1 MKFSSIN
8 RRLNT
13 NERIIAKNTVVAMVL
28 RGLGIFVS
36 FAMTPA
42 FIRYFNNNEVLGLW
56 FTILS
61 VLIWIMNFD
70 LGIGNGIRN
79 FLVKAL
85 TDNDRIEARRVI
97 SSGFISVGVLSAVFL
112 IGGLVFLYI
121 INLNWLFNISPLT
134 ITNETLLWSSACVY
148 IGIVIS
154 FFLTNVK
161 TVFYALQSSYVNNI
175 LSFISSILM
184 LIYVLLF
191 RFTDSNEA
199 LKAISLVYVLIINVP
214 VLLAGIWVFM
224 KKMRDCIPTL
234 RFVTYTATKNVLSLG
249 MVFFMCQI
257 FYAMIMNTDQFLITK
272 FYGPLYTADYTF
284 YYRVVMFLATV
295 STLALTPTWAVV
307 TKACQEKDYKW
318 LCKLFR
324 VIKLSALGLMILEFA
339 LIPCIQFIMN
349 IWLGKGQINV
359 EIPVAF
365 SFAVFAST
373 FIYSGMLST
382 MVCGLGRMKLQLY
395 SYGVAVA
402 VKFVVVGLLYETFGW
417 QMVVWIN
424 AIVLG
429 LFCFVELF
437 DLVRYFSHMK
447 QTTVS

>member
-13 NERIIAKNTVVAMVL
+13 NERIIAKNAVVAMVL

-112 IGGLVFLYI
+112 IGGLVFLYT

-249 MVFFMCQI
+249 MVFSC
-257 FYAMIMNTDQFLITK
+257 
-272 FYGPLYTADYTF
+272 
-284 YYRVVMFLATV
+284 
-295 STLALTPTWAVV
+295 
-307 TKACQEKDYKW
+307 
-318 LCKLFR
+318 
-324 VIKLSALGLMILEFA
+324 
-339 LIPCIQFIMN
+339 
-349 IWLGKGQINV
+349 
-359 EIPVAF
+359 
-365 SFAVFAST
+365 
-373 FIYSGMLST
+373 
-382 MVCGLGRMKLQLY
+382 
-395 SYGVAVA
+395 
-402 VKFVVVGLLYETFGW
+402 
-417 QMVVWIN
+417 
-424 AIVLG
+424 
-429 LFCFVELF
+429 
-437 DLVRYFSHMK
+437 VRYS
-447 QTTVS
+447 TP

>member
-13 NERIIAKNTVVAMVL
+13 NERIIAKNAVVAMVL

-112 IGGLVFLYI
+112 IGGLVFLYT

-272 FYGPLYTADYTF
+272 LYGPLYTADYTF

-295 STLALTPTWAVV
+295 STLA
-307 TKACQEKDYKW
+307 
-318 LCKLFR
+318 
-324 VIKLSALGLMILEFA
+324 
-339 LIPCIQFIMN
+339 
-349 IWLGKGQINV
+349 
-359 EIPVAF
+359 
-365 SFAVFAST
+365 
-373 FIYSGMLST
+373 
-382 MVCGLGRMKLQLY
+382 
-395 SYGVAVA
+395 
-402 VKFVVVGLLYETFGW
+402 
-417 QMVVWIN
+417 
-424 AIVLG
+424 
-429 LFCFVELF
+429 
-437 DLVRYFSHMK
+437 
-447 QTTVS
+447 

>member
-13 NERIIAKNTVVAMVL
+13 NERIIAKNAVVAMVL

-112 IGGLVFLYI
+112 IGGLVFLYT

-272 FYGPLYTADYTF
+272 LYGPLYTADYTF
-284 YYRVVMFLATV
+284 YYVFGYCINIGINSDLGC
-295 STLALTPTWAVV
+295 SN
-307 TKACQEKDYKW
+307 QS
-318 LCKLFR
+318 
-324 VIKLSALGLMILEFA
+324 LSRKRL
-339 LIPCIQFIMN
+339 
-349 IWLGKGQINV
+349 
-359 EIPVAF
+359 
-365 SFAVFAST
+365 
-373 FIYSGMLST
+373 
-382 MVCGLGRMKLQLY
+382 
-395 SYGVAVA
+395 
-402 VKFVVVGLLYETFGW
+402 
-417 QMVVWIN
+417 
-424 AIVLG
+424 
-429 LFCFVELF
+429 
-437 DLVRYFSHMK
+437 
-447 QTTVS
+447 

>member
-1 MKFSSIN
+1 
-8 RRLNT
+8 
-13 NERIIAKNTVVAMVL
+13 MVL

-121 INLNWLFNISPLT
+121 INLNRFFNISPLT
-134 ITNETLLWSSACVY
+134 ITNETLLWSSARVY

-199 LKAISLVYVLIINVP
+199 LKAILWCMRSL
-214 VLLAGIWVFM
+214 
-224 KKMRDCIPTL
+224 
-234 RFVTYTATKNVLSLG
+234 
-249 MVFFMCQI
+249 
-257 FYAMIMNTDQFLITK
+257 
-272 FYGPLYTADYTF
+272 
-284 YYRVVMFLATV
+284 
-295 STLALTPTWAVV
+295 
-307 TKACQEKDYKW
+307 
-318 LCKLFR
+318 
-324 VIKLSALGLMILEFA
+324 
-339 LIPCIQFIMN
+339 
-349 IWLGKGQINV
+349 
-359 EIPVAF
+359 
-365 SFAVFAST
+365 
-373 FIYSGMLST
+373 
-382 MVCGLGRMKLQLY
+382 
-395 SYGVAVA
+395 
-402 VKFVVVGLLYETFGW
+402 
-417 QMVVWIN
+417 
-424 AIVLG
+424 
-429 LFCFVELF
+429 
-437 DLVRYFSHMK
+437 
-447 QTTVS
+447 